1 MTKAEILAHNKRIIE
16 VVSGAV
22 YRESGECINV
32 KCDGEP
38 NQRPQWDFD
47 MFDYELFTPDFS
59 WELFKEG
66 LMLVSC
72 NYKEYERFKVGLIAQ
87 GLKWRGV
94 CDMEHYSPFSKHDPE
109 SLLFG
114 CDKELFYLIGEL
126 NCHRIVIDFSSI
138 PPELLEPAFEPRKPE
153 TFTKYEWGLLTSE
166 ERTACN
172 ELIRG
177 EIEHDNNGKATNLEW
192 YDPDTGYW
200 STTGFISINLH
211 QYRTKPKPEYEP
223 YGKPEPW
230 MIRTLVQLK
239 ADNSVIREITGIGYG
254 LVMLSHNAHT
264 VSDMFNEYNHY
275 DLNTGET
282 RPFGKL
288 KGGE

>member
-1 MTKAEILAHNKRIIE
+1 MTKSEILARDKHIVE

-22 YRESGECINV
+22 YHENGKCINV
-32 KCDGEP
+32 TMDGVKHSFPEW
-38 NQRPQWDFD
+38 NFAACK
-47 MFDYELFTPDFS
+47 YELFTPEFS

-66 LMLVSC
+66 LLLVSC
-72 NYKEYERFKVGLIAQ
+72 NYKEYERFRVGLKAQ

-94 CDMEHYSPFSKHDPE
+94 DDMGSYSPFSKYDPKSE
-109 SLLFG
+109 LFG
-114 CDKELFYLIGEL
+114 YDGHLYSTSGTT
-126 NCHRIVIDFSSI
+126 HAIVIQFSSI
-138 PPELLEPAFEPRKPE
+138 PSELLKPAFEPRKPE
-153 TFTKYEWGLLTSE
+153 TFTKYEWELLTPE

-177 EIEHDNNGKATNLEW
+177 EIEYDKGNRATNLEW
-192 YDPDTGYW
+192 NTSDGYTM
-200 STTGFISINLH
+200 SYSFGLIDQL
-211 QYRTKPKPEYEP
+211 QYRIKPEPEYEP
-223 YGKPEPW
+223 YDKPGPW